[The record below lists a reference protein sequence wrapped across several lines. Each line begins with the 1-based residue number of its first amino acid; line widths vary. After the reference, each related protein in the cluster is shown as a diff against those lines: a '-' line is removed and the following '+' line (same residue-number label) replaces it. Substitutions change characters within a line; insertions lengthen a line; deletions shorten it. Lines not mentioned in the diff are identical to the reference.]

1 MSVWHGTLPS
11 TCLVSH
17 FSNWSEVQV
26 KQKQRWYHA
35 YSCGQAGLAMCYR
48 GTTLNGAI
56 GGNQKAAPESLL
68 LASLSGLQHFTVV
81 AKQIEEFGFLA
92 CFQLAQFIRYLLL
105 PLIPDRGWEGLR
117 HLCLC
122 WHGLCAASG
131 EVSPAFLCEGSS
143 AALAGAVLHVPL
155 SLHVAN
161 SLKAFNTAQILLFPS
176 LALGKYKT
184 GRLNSP
190 VCLMLLSVL
199 WA

>member
-1 MSVWHGTLPS
+1 MGKQVWWRVTAVPLWTEPPAATKKQHQK
-11 TCLVSH
+11 VS
-17 FSNWSEVQV
+17 FS
-26 KQKQRWYHA
+26 
-35 YSCGQAGLAMCYR
+35 
-48 GTTLNGAI
+48 
-56 GGNQKAAPESLL
+56 
-68 LASLSGLQHFTVV
+68 SLSGLQHFAVV

-143 AALAGAVLHVPL
+143 AALAGAVRHVPL

-161 SLKAFNTAQILLFPS
+161 SLKAFNTAQTLLFPS

-199 WA
+199 WT